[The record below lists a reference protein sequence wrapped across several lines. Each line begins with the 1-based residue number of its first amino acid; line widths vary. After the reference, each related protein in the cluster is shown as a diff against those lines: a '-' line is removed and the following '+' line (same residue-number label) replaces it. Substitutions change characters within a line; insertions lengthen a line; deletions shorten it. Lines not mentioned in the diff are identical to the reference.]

1 MTVLIGGDSY
11 RVTNRYTI
19 QQQAGS
25 IAISNIDVEALA
37 GAHVP
42 QSLEDVQILL
52 DDVPFFYGQINSVDT
67 PDFSSGFETRKY
79 RLTVQSAEVIFK
91 NRLVSESLKDVYAH
105 DIIQVMFD
113 NYISQDGITLGDIS
127 TTETF
132 YKSYTASYLKLET
145 ILKEMM
151 EDAGATC
158 YISPDKKFYFQVQAD
173 LEQIPAPS
181 HITKLRKEE
190 NANDIRTVQIVL
202 GASEETSAQSAGIIW
217 GNGQVA
223 FTASYQIADVT
234 GMTINGTPVGVGI
247 LGLDEADTTK
257 TFLWKYGNQ
266 NISVNSNATVKPTTG
281 DLVGVV
287 YNGYYDII
295 VQNEN
300 EQLKEQIAE
309 LNGTSGRIE
318 SILTD
323 ETIDNFTDADNK
335 ANKLLEEYSIRE
347 ENITCV
353 CQSLED
359 SELYKVWVFNLPE
372 IGIIGNY
379 VLVERTIED
388 FVDDKYRIRVKLKN
402 KGLFSRYGEVLK
414 KDDKVIRPE
423 TLVYKQ
429 AYTNDDLMYDEEY
442 TFDTA
447 GVIYY
452 PTVNTYADPLLG
464 VMYPI

>member
-79 RLTVQSAEVIFK
+79 RLTVQSAEIIFK

-113 NYISQDGITLGDIS
+113 NYIASEGITLGDIS

-173 LEQIPAPS
+173 LEQIPAPP
-181 HITKLRKEE
+181 HITKATQGRKRQRHQDST
-190 NANDIRTVQIVL
+190 NRSRCIRGNKRTVSGYNMGEWSSRI
-202 GASEETSAQSAGIIW
+202 
-217 GNGQVA
+217 
-223 FTASYQIADVT
+223 
-234 GMTINGTPVGVGI
+234 
-247 LGLDEADTTK
+247 
-257 TFLWKYGNQ
+257 YGKLPDSRCDRN
-266 NISVNSNATVKPTTG
+266 
-281 DLVGVV
+281 
-287 YNGYYDII
+287 
-295 VQNEN
+295 
-300 EQLKEQIAE
+300 
-309 LNGTSGRIE
+309 
-318 SILTD
+318 
-323 ETIDNFTDADNK
+323 DNK
-335 ANKLLEEYSIRE
+335 RH
-347 ENITCV
+347 TCR
-353 CQSLED
+353 SWD
-359 SELYKVWVFNLPE
+359 SWT
-372 IGIIGNY
+372 
-379 VLVERTIED
+379 R
-388 FVDDKYRIRVKLKN
+388 
-402 KGLFSRYGEVLK
+402 
-414 KDDKVIRPE
+414 
-423 TLVYKQ
+423 
-429 AYTNDDLMYDEEY
+429 
-442 TFDTA
+442 
-447 GVIYY
+447 
-452 PTVNTYADPLLG
+452 
-464 VMYPI
+464 